1 MDFDVDDPPARS
13 RRNKNRLILVA
24 AFPYK
29 GGLCSARSPLYD
41 LSWAATE
48 RGVCGYRGPESLTY
62 RNNGHFAP
70 HSTNS
75 PKAKTGGSLNLGE
88 GICQSVS
95 ESRANTTSLSPMPK
109 DQNIPSINNHPQIL
123 SPNNNLTASPLK
135 RAHQEFTILLRTQLS
150 VLRRTHISSLLLAAP
165 TCSDKRGGRKK
176 QER

>member
-1 MDFDVDDPPARS
+1 MAEEEGRGGPKHSHTSLCLVGGNPRRRTKRERERGTYGQEGENLLLFKGLVVGISGICKPSLDFDVDDPPARS

-75 PKAKTGGSLNLGE
+75 PKAKTGSLNLGE
-88 GICQSVS
+88 RGSVS
-95 ESRANTTSLSPMPK
+95 LSL
-109 DQNIPSINNHPQIL
+109 
-123 SPNNNLTASPLK
+123 
-135 RAHQEFTILLRTQLS
+135 R
-150 VLRRTHISSLLLAAP
+150 VAP
-165 TCSDKRGGRKK
+165 T
-176 QER
+176 QHH